1 MNWLASILY
10 GIISGFAEILPISS
24 SAHQI
29 LMQKLFGAEAGG
41 LRNLLVHASILAVLL
56 YCMRPVMVAINVRT
70 EQRRNKKRR
79 SPDLRLVRTAAVPLV
94 LSFLLFRFAGGL
106 GNNAVYL
113 TLLFLVN
120 GIILYI
126 PSRMLSGNKDARAM
140 SGWDALLIGFFGALG
155 VVPGI
160 SRVGASLFAASARG
174 ADRQNALNWVLLLCI
189 PALILLIVLDILAV
203 FAGGFGVGSVAE
215 MFKCILSVLGAGC
228 GSYFG
233 IMLMRF
239 LSVKAGFTA
248 FAYYSWGAALF
259 SFVMYLV
266 VV

>member
-1 MNWLASILY
+1 MNWFASILY
-10 GIISGFAEILPISS
+10 GIVSGFAEILPISS

-29 LMQKLFGAEAGG
+29 LMQKLFGAESGG
-41 LRNLLVHASILAVLL
+41 LQNLLVHTSILAVLL
-56 YCMRPVMVAINVRT
+56 YCMRPVIDVMNIQT
-70 EQRRNKKRR
+70 DQTRRKKRR
-79 SPDLRLVRTAAVPLV
+79 SPDLRLVRTAAVPLI
-94 LSFLLFRFAGGL
+94 LGFLLFRFTSGL
-106 GNNAVYL
+106 GNNLTYL
-113 TLLFLVN
+113 TLLFLAN

-126 PSRMLSGNKDARAM
+126 PSRMLSGNKDAKAM
-140 SGWDALLIGFFGALG
+140 SGWDALLIGLCGALG
-155 VVPGI
+155 MAPGI
-160 SRVGASLFAASARG
+160 SRVGTSLFAATARG

-189 PALILLIVLDILAV
+189 PALILMILLDILAII
-203 FAGGFGVGSVAE
+203 AGGFGVGSAVE
-215 MFKCILSVLGAGC
+215 VFKCILSVLGAGC

-239 LSVKAGFTA
+239 LAVKVGFTG